1 MTTLC
6 LDDLEMPKEELIKE
20 DSDTLILEPYS
31 NKEDSNLDEG

>member
-6 LDDLEMPKEELIKE
+6 LDDLEMPKQELIVE
-20 DSDTLILEPYS
+20 DADALILESYS